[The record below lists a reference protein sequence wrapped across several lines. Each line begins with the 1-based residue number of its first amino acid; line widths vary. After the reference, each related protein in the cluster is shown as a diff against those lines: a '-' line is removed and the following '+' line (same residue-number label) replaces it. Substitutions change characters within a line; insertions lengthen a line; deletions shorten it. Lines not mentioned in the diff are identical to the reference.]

1 MKKTGLKEVVKTFSV
16 DYVINANNI
25 LDIHRYLMRETWY
38 IKKLD
43 LLKQNYWIIKRN
55 RKLKLFFC
63 SFIVSVSKCCG
74 SFNTIDDRYAQV
86 CITNKM
92 KNMNVKVF
100 KLISGVNETRFLV

>member
-1 MKKTGLKEVVKTFSV
+1 MKKTGLKEVIKTFSV

-43 LLKQNYWIIKRN
+43 LLKQNYWIIKVN
-55 RKLKLFFC
+55 RKLKLFFYSC
-63 SFIVSVSKCCG
+63 IVSVSKCCG

-86 CITNKM
+86 CITSKM